1 MQEHVIESILKLC
14 SKNNFNLIED
24 YEWLLFEILTKLT
37 LRIQSVEN
45 ATLFS
50 KIIIVI
56 FLFFKNCVSGM

>member
-1 MQEHVIESILKLC
+1 
-14 SKNNFNLIED
+14 LIED

-56 FLFFKNCVSGM
+56 FLFFKNCVSGMWINKIKAGGWDREL